1 MCKVTVL
8 FYNLRACSVV
18 NVFSGIVAT
27 QLRWGEKLRVRLKAM
42 IFAIL
47 CAKRYENRLKLL

>member
-27 QLRWGEKLRVRLKAM
+27 QLRRGGKLRVHLEAM
-42 IFAIL
+42 IFGML
-47 CAKRYENRLKLL
+47 CAKRYEDRLKLL